1 MTLHSVDTWTSVSY
15 FSVALGPTPLVLGG
29 VVYFID
35 REMEEGHRRETQTIQ
50 VAVQYRRE

>member
-15 FSVALGPTPLVLGG
+15 FSVALVPTPLILGG